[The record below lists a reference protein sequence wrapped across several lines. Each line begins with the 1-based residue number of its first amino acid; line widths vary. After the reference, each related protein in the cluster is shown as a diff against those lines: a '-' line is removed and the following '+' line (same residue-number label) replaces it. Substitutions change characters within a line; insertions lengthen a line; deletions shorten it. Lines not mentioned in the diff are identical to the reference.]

1 MQVTLVCF
9 SFITFVHSVTL
20 KAMPITAEEAF
31 QEAASKILDTTT
43 FVRAVLSGRRRNMS
57 VDFERIDIR
66 PVEIKGVL
74 HLQLMQ
80 NDGRATTTKNLLPS
94 ALEVDQLLT
103 SGYAN
108 ILVESTQEAYSIRV
122 TKSGD
127 AQVHTEKRALE
138 QNFSHDKKKDRLLD
152 ASDPFLREVGI
163 ADAKGV
169 IKPSRQD
176 KYKQVEEFLRLLS
189 PALNAAIEA
198 GQIHKPTQ
206 ANPLRITD
214 LGCGHAYLTFAAHQF
229 LLSSGI
235 PVVVTGIDVRPE
247 SRDRNNAI
255 AQKLGIAS
263 SISFKAEEISKTT
276 SDAADIAIALH
287 ACDTAT
293 DDAIAWAVNGGAKL
307 LLIAPCCHHDIQKQI
322 DAAPEPWG
330 ALTKFGLMKERLGDL
345 LTDSFRAQLLRIV
358 GYRVEVIEFV
368 GGEHTPR
375 NLMIRAVKTDAKP
388 EQIDVDRYLEITA
401 QWGVK
406 PALEKKLS
414 TLNIR

>member
-1 MQVTLVCF
+1 
-9 SFITFVHSVTL
+9 
-20 KAMPITAEEAF
+20 MPLNREEALI
-31 QEAASKILDTTT
+31 EAASRILNTQS
-43 FVRAVLSGRRRNMS
+43 FVRAVLSGRRRNMV

-74 HLQLMQ
+74 NLQLMQ
-80 NDGRATTTKNLLPS
+80 NDGRATTTKNLPPS
-94 ALEVDQLLT
+94 ALEIDQLLN

-108 ILVESTQEAYSIRV
+108 IMVESTEEAYSIRI

-127 AQVHTEKRALE
+127 AQVHIEKRKSE
-138 QNFSHDKKKDRLLD
+138 QNLSHDKKKDRLLD
-152 ASDPFLREVGI
+152 SNDPFLREVGI

-189 PALNAAIEA
+189 PALNSAIEA
-198 GQIHKPTQ
+198 GHIHKPTVQ
-206 ANPLRITD
+206 NPLRITD

-229 LLSSGI
+229 LIKSGI
-235 PVVVTGIDVRPE
+235 PVIVTGIDIRPD

-255 AQKLGIAS
+255 AVKLGITET
-263 SISFKAEEISKTT
+263 ISFKAEEISKTT
-276 SDAADIAIALH
+276 SESADIAIALH

-293 DDAIAWAVNGGAKL
+293 DDAIAWAVNGQAKL

-322 DAAPEPWG
+322 EVAPEPWG
-330 ALTKFGLMKERLGDL
+330 AITKFGLMKERLGDL
-345 LTDSFRAQLLRIV
+345 LTDSLRAQLLRLV

-388 EQIDVDRYLEITA
+388 DQLDIDRYLEITA
-401 QWGVK
+401 QWGVA
-406 PALEKKLS
+406 PVLEKKLS

>member
-1 MQVTLVCF
+1 
-9 SFITFVHSVTL
+9 
-20 KAMPITAEEAF
+20 MPITREEAF
-31 QEAASKILDTTT
+31 SEAASKILNTKT
-43 FVRAVLSGRRRNMS
+43 FVRAVLSGRRRNMT
-57 VDFERIDIR
+57 VKYERIDIR
-66 PVEIKGVL
+66 LVEIKGVL
-74 HLQLMQ
+74 HVQLMQ

-94 ALEVDQLLT
+94 TVEVNQLLN

-108 ILVESTQEAYSIRV
+108 IMVESTDEAYSIRV

-127 AQVHTEKRALE
+127 AQVHIEKRQSE
-138 QNFSHDKKKDRLLD
+138 QNLLHDKKKERLLD
-152 ASDPFLREVGI
+152 SNDPFLREVGI

-176 KYKQVEEFLRLLS
+176 KYMQVEEFLRLLS

-198 GQIHKPTQ
+198 GQIHKPTSEK
-206 ANPLRITD
+206 PLRITD

-229 LLSSGI
+229 LINSGY
-235 PVVVTGIDVRPE
+235 PVVITGIDLRPD
-247 SRDRNNAI
+247 SRDRNNKI
-255 AQKLGIAS
+255 AEKLGITET
-263 SISFKAEEISKTT
+263 INFKAEEISKTT
-276 SDAADIAIALH
+276 AETADIAIALH

-293 DDAIAWAVNGGAKL
+293 DDAIAWAVNGGSKL

-330 ALTKFGLMKERLGDL
+330 AITKFGLMKERLGDL
-345 LTDSFRAQLLRIV
+345 LTDSLRAQLLRLA
-358 GYRVEVIEFV
+358 GYRVEVIEFI

-388 EQIDVDRYLEITA
+388 EQIDIDRYCEITA
-401 QWGVK
+401 QWGIK

>member
-1 MQVTLVCF
+1 MQLN
-9 SFITFVHSVTL
+9 L
-20 KAMPITAEEAF
+20 EEALA
-31 QEAASKILDTTT
+31 QASSRILNADS
-43 FVRAVLSGRRRNMS
+43 FVRAVLSGRRRNMM

-66 PVEIKGVL
+66 LVEIKGVL

-94 ALEVDQLLT
+94 MVAVDQLLI

-108 ILVESTQEAYSIRV
+108 IMVESTNEAYSIRV

-127 AQVHTEKRALE
+127 AQVHTEKRQSE
-138 QNFSHDKKKDRLLD
+138 QKLSHDKKKERLLD
-152 ASDPFLREVGI
+152 SNDPFLREVGI

-198 GQIHKPTQ
+198 GQIHKPTSE
-206 ANPLRITD
+206 NPLRITD

-229 LLSSGI
+229 LINSGI
-235 PVVVTGIDVRPE
+235 PVVVTGIDVRAE
-247 SRDRNNAI
+247 SRDRNNTI
-255 AQKLGIAS
+255 AENLGITKT
-263 SISFKAEEISKTT
+263 IKFKAEEISKTT
-276 SDAADIAIALH
+276 SETADIAIALH

-293 DDAIAWAVNGGAKL
+293 DDAIAWAVNGGSKL
-307 LLIAPCCHHDIQKQI
+307 LLIAPCCHHDIQRQI

-330 ALTKFGLMKERLGDL
+330 AITKFGLMKERLGDL
-345 LTDSFRAQLLRIV
+345 LTDSLRAQLLRLV

-368 GGEHTPR
+368 AGEHTPR
-375 NLMIRAVKTDAKP
+375 NLMIRAVKTGAKP
-388 EQIDVDRYLEITA
+388 EQIDIDRYCEMTA

>member
-1 MQVTLVCF
+1 MQLN
-9 SFITFVHSVTL
+9 L
-20 KAMPITAEEAF
+20 EEALA
-31 QEAASKILDTTT
+31 QASSRILNADS
-43 FVRAVLSGRRRNMS
+43 FVRAVLSGRRRNMM

-66 PVEIKGVL
+66 LVEIKGVL

-94 ALEVDQLLT
+94 MVEVDQLLI

-108 ILVESTQEAYSIRV
+108 IMVESTDEAYSIRV

-127 AQVHTEKRALE
+127 AQVHTEKRQSE
-138 QNFSHDKKKDRLLD
+138 QNLSHDKKKERLLD
-152 ASDPFLREVGI
+152 SNDPFLREVGI

-198 GQIHKPTQ
+198 GQIHKPTSE
-206 ANPLRITD
+206 NPLRITD

-229 LLSSGI
+229 LINSGI
-235 PVVVTGIDVRPE
+235 PVVVTGIDVRAE
-247 SRDRNNAI
+247 SRDRNNTI
-255 AQKLGIAS
+255 ADNLGITKT
-263 SISFKAEEISKTT
+263 IKFKAEEISKTT
-276 SDAADIAIALH
+276 SETADIAIALH

-293 DDAIAWAVNGGAKL
+293 DDAIAWAVDGGSKL
-307 LLIAPCCHHDIQKQI
+307 LLIAPCCHHDIQRQI

-330 ALTKFGLMKERLGDL
+330 AITKFGLMKERLGDL
-345 LTDSFRAQLLRIV
+345 LTDSLRAQLLRLV

-368 GGEHTPR
+368 AGEHTPR

-388 EQIDVDRYLEITA
+388 EQIDIDRYCEITA

>member
-1 MQVTLVCF
+1 
-9 SFITFVHSVTL
+9 
-20 KAMPITAEEAF
+20 MPITREEAF
-31 QEAASKILDTTT
+31 QEAASKILDTST

-66 PVEIKGVL
+66 LVEIKGVL
-74 HLQLMQ
+74 NLQLMQ
-80 NDGRATTTKNLLPS
+80 NDGRATTTKNLVPS
-94 ALEVDQLLT
+94 ALEVDQLLN

-108 ILVESTQEAYSIRV
+108 IMVESTNEAYSIRI

-127 AQVHTEKRALE
+127 AQVHTEKRSSE
-138 QNFSHDKKKDRLLD
+138 QNLSHDKKKERLLD
-152 ASDPFLREVGI
+152 PSDPFLREVGI

-198 GQIHKPTQ
+198 GQIHKPTKE
-206 ANPLRITD
+206 NPLRITD

-229 LLSSGI
+229 LLKSGL
-235 PVVVTGIDVRPE
+235 PVIVTGIDVRPD

-255 AQKLGIAS
+255 AEKLGITKT
-263 SISFKAEEISKTT
+263 ITFKAEEISKTT
-276 SDAADIAIALH
+276 SENADVAIALH

-388 EQIDVDRYLEITA
+388 EQLDIDRYLEITA

-406 PALEKKLS
+406 PALEQKLS

>member
-1 MQVTLVCF
+1 MQISLEDA
-9 SFITFVHSVTL
+9 L
-20 KAMPITAEEAF
+20 
-31 QEAASKILDTTT
+31 AAASSKILDTQT
-43 FVRAVLSGRRRNMS
+43 FVRAVLSGRRRNMQ

-66 PVEIKGVL
+66 LVEIKGIL
-74 HLQLMQ
+74 NLQLMQ
-80 NDGRATTTKNLLPS
+80 NDGRATTTKNLLPQ
-94 ALEVDQLLT
+94 QLAVEGLLN

-108 ILVESTQEAYSIRV
+108 ITVESTHEAYSVRI

-127 AQVHTEKRALE
+127 AQVHTEKRESE
-138 QNFSHDKKKDRLLD
+138 QNLAHDKKKERLLD
-152 ASDPFLREVGI
+152 ATDPFLREVGI

-189 PALNAAIEA
+189 PTLNAAIEA
-198 GQIHKPTQ
+198 GQIHKPTVQ
-206 ANPLRITD
+206 NPLRITD

-229 LLSSGI
+229 LMKSGI
-235 PVVVTGIDVRPE
+235 PVLVTGIDVRPD

-255 AQKLGIAS
+255 AQNLGIS
-263 SISFKAEEISKTT
+263 TTINFKAEEISKTT
-276 SDAADIAIALH
+276 ADAADVAIALH

-293 DDAIAWAVNGGAKL
+293 DDAFAWAVNGGAKL

-322 DAAPEPWG
+322 ESAPEPWG
-330 ALTKFGLMKERLGDL
+330 AMTKFGLMKERLGDL
-345 LTDSFRAQLLRIV
+345 LTDSLRAQLLRIV

-368 GGEHTPR
+368 GREHTPR

-388 EQIDVDRYLEITA
+388 EKLDIDCYLEITA
-401 QWGVK
+401 QWGLT
-406 PALEKKLS
+406 PALEKKLP

>member
-1 MQVTLVCF
+1 MQ
-9 SFITFVHSVTL
+9 I
-20 KAMPITAEEAF
+20 PREEALA
-31 QEAASKILDTTT
+31 AASSRILDTAT
-43 FVRAVLSGRRRNMS
+43 FVRAVLSGRRRNMQ

-66 PVEIKGVL
+66 LVEIKGVL
-74 HLQLMQ
+74 NLQLMQ
-80 NDGRATTTKNLLPS
+80 NDGRATTTKNLLPEQL
-94 ALEVDQLLT
+94 AVDDVLD

-108 ILVESTQEAYSIRV
+108 ITVESTYEAYSVRI
-122 TKSGD
+122 TKSGE
-127 AQVHTEKRALE
+127 AQVHTEKRESE
-138 QNFSHDKKKDRLLD
+138 QNLAHDKKKDRLLD
-152 ASDPFLREVGI
+152 SNDPFLREVGI
-163 ADAKGV
+163 ADAKGI

-189 PALNAAIEA
+189 PTLNAAIEA
-198 GQIHKPTQ
+198 GQIHKPTEQ
-206 ANPLRITD
+206 NPLRITD

-229 LLSSGI
+229 LMKSGI
-235 PVVVTGIDVRPE
+235 PVEVTGIDVRPD

-255 AQKLGIAS
+255 AQNLGITKT
-263 SISFKAEEISKTT
+263 INFKAEEISKTT
-276 SDAADIAIALH
+276 SDAADVAIALH

-322 DAAPEPWG
+322 DSVPEPWG

-345 LTDSFRAQLLRIV
+345 LTDSLRAQLLRIV

-388 EQIDVDRYLEITA
+388 EKLDIDRYLEITA
-401 QWGVK
+401 QWGLA
-406 PALEKKLS
+406 PALEKKLP

>member
-1 MQVTLVCF
+1 
-9 SFITFVHSVTL
+9 
-20 KAMPITAEEAF
+20 
-31 QEAASKILDTTT
+31 
-43 FVRAVLSGRRRNMS
+43 
-57 VDFERIDIR
+57 
-66 PVEIKGVL
+66 
-74 HLQLMQ
+74 MQ
-80 NDGRATTTKNLLPS
+80 NDGRATTTKNLLPQQV
-94 ALEVDQLLT
+94 AVDQLLD

-108 ILVESTQEAYSIRV
+108 ITVESTNEAYSVRI
-122 TKSGD
+122 TKSGE
-127 AQVHTEKRALE
+127 AQVHTEKRESE
-138 QNFSHDKKKDRLLD
+138 QNLAHDKKKDRLLD
-152 ASDPFLREVGI
+152 SNNPFLREVGI
-163 ADAKGV
+163 ADAKGI

-189 PALNAAIEA
+189 PTLNAAIEA
-198 GQIHKPTQ
+198 GQIHKPTTEK
-206 ANPLRITD
+206 PLRITD

-229 LLSSGI
+229 LMKSGI
-235 PVVVTGIDVRPE
+235 PVEVTGIDVRPD

-255 AQKLGIAS
+255 AQKLGITNT
-263 SISFKAEEISKTT
+263 INFKAEEISKTT
-276 SDAADIAIALH
+276 ADMADVAIALH

-322 DAAPEPWG
+322 DSVPEPWG

-345 LTDSFRAQLLRIV
+345 LTDSLRAQLLRIV

-388 EQIDVDRYLEITA
+388 EKLDIDRYLEITA
-401 QWGVK
+401 QWGLT
-406 PALEKKLS
+406 PALEKKLP

>member
-1 MQVTLVCF
+1 
-9 SFITFVHSVTL
+9 
-20 KAMPITAEEAF
+20 MPKTREEAF
-31 QEAASKILDTTT
+31 QEAASKILDTST

-80 NDGRATTTKNLLPS
+80 NDGRATTTKNLMPS
-94 ALEVDQLLT
+94 ALEVDQLLN

-108 ILVESTQEAYSIRV
+108 IMVESTNEAYSIRI

-127 AQVHTEKRALE
+127 AQVHTEKRQSE
-138 QNFSHDKKKDRLLD
+138 QNLSHDKKKERLLD
-152 ASDPFLREVGI
+152 SNDPFLREVGI
-163 ADAKGV
+163 ADAKGI

-198 GQIHKPTQ
+198 GQIHKPTNE
-206 ANPLRITD
+206 NPLRIAD

-229 LLSSGI
+229 LLKSGI
-235 PVVVTGIDVRPE
+235 PVIVTGIDVRPD

-255 AQKLGIAS
+255 AEKLGITKT
-263 SISFKAEEISKTT
+263 ITFKAEEISKTT
-276 SDAADIAIALH
+276 SENADVAIALH

-330 ALTKFGLMKERLGDL
+330 AITKFGLMKERLGDL

-388 EQIDVDRYLEITA
+388 EQLDIDRYLEITA
-401 QWGVK
+401 QWGVN

>member
-1 MQVTLVCF
+1 
-9 SFITFVHSVTL
+9 
-20 KAMPITAEEAF
+20 MPITREEAF
-31 QEAASKILDTTT
+31 QEAASKILDTAT

-74 HLQLMQ
+74 NLQLMQ
-80 NDGRATTTKNLLPS
+80 SDGRTTTAKNLLPS
-94 ALEVDQLLT
+94 AIEVDQLLN

-108 ILVESTQEAYSIRV
+108 IMVESTFEAYSIRV

-138 QNFSHDKKKDRLLD
+138 QNLSHDKKKDRLLD

-189 PALNAAIEA
+189 PALNAAIDA
-198 GQIHKPTQ
+198 GQIHKPT
-206 ANPLRITD
+206 ADNPLRITD

-229 LLSSGI
+229 LMNSGI
-235 PVVVTGIDVRPE
+235 PVVVTGIDIRPD

-255 AQKLGIAS
+255 AEKLGITKT
-263 SISFKAEEISKTT
+263 ISLKAEEISKTT
-276 SDAADIAIALH
+276 SDSADIAIALH

-345 LTDSFRAQLLRIV
+345 LTDSFRAQLLRLV
-358 GYRVEVIEFV
+358 GYRVEVIEFI

-388 EQIDVDRYLEITA
+388 EQLDIDRYLEITA